1 MQNEP
6 LQTTA
11 DWERRI
17 GDEVRSLRVRQRLT
31 QAELAERANIS
42 LSAVKYLE
50 RGRGSSLATL
60 IRIAR
65 VLDRTDWLASFAPP
79 EPAVSPLAVLREH
92 QRVAKAGPKR
102 VRHSA
107 SGTRPA

>member
-1 MQNEP
+1 MENEP
-6 LQTTA
+6 LHTTV

-17 GDEVRSLRVRQRLT
+17 GDEVRSLRVRKRLT
-31 QAELAERANIS
+31 QAELARSANIS

-50 RGRGSSLATL
+50 SGRGSSLATL

-65 VLDRTDWLASFAPP
+65 VLDRTDWLATFAPL

-92 QRVAKAGPKR
+92 QRVAKTGAKR

-107 SGTRPA
+107 PSARPA

>member
-1 MQNEP
+1 MENKP
-6 LQTTA
+6 LLTTA
-11 DWERRI
+11 QWEQRL
-17 GDEVRSLRVRQRLT
+17 GDEVRSLRQRQRLT
-31 QAELAERANIS
+31 QAELAQRANIS

-50 RGRGSSLATL
+50 GGRGSSLATL

-65 VLDRTDWLASFAPP
+65 VFDRTEWLASFAPP

-92 QRVAKAGPKR
+92 QRLAKAEPKR

-107 SGTRPA
+107 SSTSPS

>member
-6 LQTTA
+6 LDTTA

-17 GDEVRSLRVRQRLT
+17 GGEVRSLRLRQRLT
-31 QAELAERANIS
+31 QAELAQRANIS

-50 RGRGSSLATL
+50 TGRGSSLASL

-65 VLDRTDWLASFAPP
+65 VLGRTDWLASFAPP
-79 EPAVSPLAVLREH
+79 EPAVSPLAMLREH
-92 QRVAKAGPKR
+92 QRLAKSGLKR
-102 VRHSA
+102 VRHPA
-107 SGTRPA
+107 SSTRPA

>member
-6 LQTTA
+6 LLTTVE
-11 DWERRI
+11 WEQRI
-17 GDEVRSLRVRQRLT
+17 GDEVRSLRQRQRLT
-31 QAELAERANIS
+31 QAELAQRANIS

-50 RGRGSSLATL
+50 KGRGSSLATL

-65 VLDRTDWLASFAPP
+65 VFDRTDWLASFAPP

-92 QRVAKAGPKR
+92 QRLAKAVPKR
-102 VRHSA
+102 VRHTA
-107 SGTRPA
+107 SSTRSS

>member
-6 LQTTA
+6 LNTTA

-17 GDEVRSLRVRQRLT
+17 GDEVRSLRRRQRLT
-31 QAELAERANIS
+31 QAELAQRANIS
-42 LSAVKYLE
+42 TSAVKYLE
-50 RGRGSSLATL
+50 TGRGSSLATL

-65 VLDRTDWLASFAPP
+65 VFGRTEWLASFAPP
-79 EPAVSPLAVLREH
+79 EPAISPLAVLREH

-102 VRHSA
+102 VRHAASNTRSA
-107 SGTRPA
+107 